1 MDKEKKIIENMTK
14 DLSYPDQ
21 TDPHIQSKIFTKREF
36 YNYKIPERP
45 KMNVDNYNAI
55 KTYRDGL
62 CGDKDFKLLEQQN
75 MLANLINPNTPYTGL
90 LCFHGTG
97 TGKCLSKDAR
107 LYVNGIMYDVAS
119 VWNTFSTSPFL
130 KTDKNSEWSRPCIE
144 LSIDSFENGQII
156 KKKIELLYREKINTE
171 IREIIL
177 ENGNKISIT
186 YAHKL
191 LKQNLEWS
199 EFLNVCD
206 FVYCYYNN
214 NLSTSKIIQI
224 NKIDYDD
231 FVYDLQIEDTH
242 NFVAENILCHNTCV
256 AYAIAE
262 RFKEMVQ
269 RYGTKIHILV
279 PGPLNR
285 DSWKNQLI
293 QCTGETYYKIDKNAI
308 ITVEEEEKQKKNAL
322 ANAMQYYRFMSYRSF
337 YKKVLGDKIADKVVE
352 KVGDESKVVVKYRKT
367 EQGDFERELSSDR
380 IFNLNNTLLI
390 IDEAHNITGNSYG
403 EAIKEIIKKSQ
414 NLRVVM
420 LTATPMKNLADDI
433 IELINFIRPISF
445 QMEKD
450 KIFTGDG
457 YEMEIKPGGMEYFK
471 NMASGYISHL
481 RGADPLSFAKRVEVG
496 TKHPDLL
503 FTKIIPCEMSE
514 FQRNVYT
521 KVLEESNNADTLG
534 RRTSSIANF
543 VFPGLTSDK
552 KGIIGYFGREGL
564 NKIKNQLKV
573 NGNLLNQKIGE
584 YFGDTQESNYIVL
597 SEDGKTITGK
607 ILHADYLRTFSVKF
621 NEALTNINQLVNGK
635 KGAQT
640 VFVYSNLVKVG
651 IDLFKRILIQNGY
664 HEYQENRNAY
674 KLNPESVCYLCGN
687 KLIDHKGLNHD
698 FGPSTFVV
706 FTGTSSEDSEDIE
719 QQEKFKV
726 IPEVFN
732 TYENRY
738 GKLIKI
744 VLGSRVMNEGVSLKN
759 IGEIHIL
766 DVSFHFGR
774 VDQAIGR
781 GIRHCSHYKVMSK
794 ENMFPEVTVYKYCVT
809 FADGTTSTEVELYRK
824 AEKKYMLIKKIE
836 RAMQEVAIDCPLN
849 VYGNM
854 FEEEIKEFKNCGEPG
869 KEPCPNV
876 CGYQKCEYKCNDARL
891 EREYYDPE
899 RKIYKVTENL
909 LDYSTFTQGFARN
922 EIEFAKNK
930 IKEMFTR
937 DFVYKLNNIL
947 NYVKREYN
955 KSGKDMFDPFYVYSA
970 LDELIPITENEI
982 NNFRDTV
989 YDKFGRSGY
998 LIYRK
1003 IYYIFQPYD
1012 QNENVPMYYR
1022 MTNNIK
1028 IKKHWGLIN
1037 YLKNTKPEIIDHILK
1052 ETQHDDYDSESD
1064 TGKKISGYSF
1074 DDEYYNNREEF
1085 KYVGI
1090 IDKENKRKKITDE
1103 IEDVFKIRSKR
1114 SKHISKK
1121 LGSGIET
1128 FTGAVCYNAKS
1139 KGYLVKIAKELGID
1153 MSDFKTRTKL
1163 CEVIK
1168 NKMLDME
1175 KYGTSQNG
1183 DKMTYVMIP
1192 VNHSVYEFPY
1202 NLEDRV
1208 EYLIDKIKATIKF
1221 DIKIISKSNKSKT
1234 KYEIII
1240 DDDERFKKYEDFL
1253 SGLKIEKKNNK
1264 IIIIVE

>member
-14 DLSYPDQ
+14 DLSYPEQ
-21 TDPHIQSKIFTKREF
+21 SDPHIQSKIFRKREF

-45 KMNVDNYNAI
+45 KMNIDNYNAI
-55 KTYRDGL
+55 KAYRDGL
-62 CGDKDFKLLEQQN
+62 CGEKEFKLLEQQN
-75 MLANLINPNTPYTGL
+75 MLANLINPNTPYTGI

-97 TGKCLSKDAR
+97 TGKCLTKDAKI
-107 LYVNGIMYDVAS
+107 YVNNTLYSIES
-119 VWNTFSTSPFL
+119 IWNNFMTYPFL
-130 KTDKNSEWSRPCIE
+130 KTDKNSDWSKPRKE
-144 LSIDSFENGQII
+144 LFIDSFNDGKII
-156 KKKIELLYREKINTE
+156 KKKIEYLYREKIDTE

-191 LKQNLEWS
+191 LKDNLEWT
-199 EFLNVCD
+199 EKLNIND
-206 FVYCYYNN
+206 LVYCYKNN
-214 NLSTSKIIQI
+214 NLSISKIIQI
-224 NKIDYDD
+224 NKINYNN
-231 FVYDLQIEDTH
+231 FVYDLQINDTH

-256 AYAIAE
+256 SYAIAE

-269 RYGTKIHILV
+269 RYNTKIHILV

-285 DSWKNQLI
+285 DSWKNQLV
-293 QCTGETYYKIDKNAI
+293 QCTGETYYKVDKNII
-308 ITVEEEEKQKKNAL
+308 ITPEEEEKQKKMAL
-322 ANAMQYYRFMSYRSF
+322 TNAMQYYRFMSYRSF

-367 EQGDFERELSSDR
+367 EQGEFERELSSDR

-403 EAIKEIIKKSQ
+403 DAIKEIIKKSQ

-433 IELINFIRPISF
+433 IELINFIRPITF

-450 KIFTGDG
+450 KIFVGDG
-457 YEMEIKPGGMEYFK
+457 YEMEIKPGGIEYFK

-481 RGADPLSFAKRVEVG
+481 RGADPLSFAKRVEIG
-496 TKHPDLL
+496 TKHPELL

-514 FQRNVYT
+514 FQRNVYM
-521 KVLEESNNADTLG
+521 KVLTETAGGDTLG

-552 KGIIGYFGREGL
+552 KEIIGYFGREGL
-564 NKIKNQLKV
+564 NKIKNQLKI
-573 NGNLLNQKIGE
+573 NSNLLNQKIGE
-584 YFGDTQESNYIVL
+584 YFGNVKENNYIDL

-607 ILHADYLRTFSVKF
+607 ILHIDYLRTFSVKF
-621 NEALTNINQLVNGK
+621 HEALTNINLLVEGK
-635 KGAQT
+635 KGAHT

-664 HEYQENRNAY
+664 HEYQENKNAY

-687 KLIDHKGLNHD
+687 KLIDHKELKHE

-706 FTGTSSEDSEDIE
+706 FTGTSNEESEDIE

-726 IPEVFN
+726 IPDVFN
-732 TYENRY
+732 TYENRN

-794 ENMFPEVTVYKYCVT
+794 ENMFPEVKVYKYCVT
-809 FADGTTSTEVELYRK
+809 FADGSTSTEVELYRK

-849 VYGNM
+849 IYGNM

-876 CGYQKCEYKCNDARL
+876 CGYQKCEYKCNDIRL

-922 EIEFAKNK
+922 EIEFAKSK

-947 NYVKREYN
+947 NYVKREYHN
-955 KSGKDMFDPFYVYSA
+955 SGKDLFDPFYVYSA
-970 LDELIPITENEI
+970 LDELIPITENDI

-1003 IYYIFQPYD
+1003 VYYIFQPYD

-1028 IKKHWGLIN
+1028 IKKNWGLVN
-1037 YLKNTKPEIIDHILK
+1037 YLKNTKPEIIENILK
-1052 ETQHDDYDSESD
+1052 ETRQDEFDSDSD
-1064 TGKKISGYSF
+1064 TFKKMVGYNF

-1090 IDKENKRKKITDE
+1090 IDKENKRKKINE
-1103 IEDVFKIRSKR
+1103 EMEDVFKIRSKR

-1121 LGSGIET
+1121 RGSGIET
-1128 FTGAVCYNAKS
+1128 FTGAVCYNAKT
-1139 KGYLVKIAKELGID
+1139 KGYLIKIAKELNID
-1153 MSDFKTRTKL
+1153 MSNSKTRSKL
-1163 CEVIK
+1163 CEIIK
-1168 NKMLDME
+1168 NKMLELE
-1175 KYGTSQNG
+1175 KYATSKDGN
-1183 DKMTYVMIP
+1183 KMTYIMIP
-1192 VNHSVYEFPY
+1192 SNHQIYPFPY
-1202 NLEDRV
+1202 NLEDRI
-1208 EYLIDKIKATIKF
+1208 EYLIGKIKTTIKTDVKF
-1221 DIKIISKSNKSKT
+1221 TIKPNKSKT

-1240 DDDERFKKYEDFL
+1240 DNDKKIENYKDFL
-1253 SGLKIEKKNNK
+1253 NELKAIKKNNK
-1264 IIIIVE
+1264 LIINVE